1 MKKKIFTLL
10 LTSAL
15 VLGLMT
21 GCGKTASSNSG
32 STPTPAAGTTTDG
45 AAAEATATSAP
56 DTTSTD
62 AEQAPVTITYYTWVQ
77 SADGEYPQNMIDG
90 FEAKYP
96 WITVD
101 FQMGSNTGGEY
112 SETQAIKLLAG
123 DGVDVT
129 TIKPSDYQQYVDA
142 GYLEDITGES
152 FLSAYNSSAIASV
165 TYNDK
170 VYGIPFAEDVVGV
183 VYNKTMFEENGW
195 SIPTTREEYLALCDT
210 IAATGVTPTVQG
222 IKDTWTTGQE
232 GMVFMQDLYAQN
244 PDLFVNINNG
254 TASYTDAV
262 VVEALQEMQDFF
274 ASDAVSLEAA
284 GLTYDQAASYFVTEK
299 AAMMTHGEW
308 IMGPINL
315 GEPEFEVGVF
325 SLPTN
330 KEGETH
336 YGAVEVGQY
345 QSIVASSQHKE
356 ESKLFLDYISSAEG
370 AQYFADTMSNM
381 TPVQGVSN
389 PSLSMWADLLSE
401 DSLPFYYDQ
410 MYSGAQSE
418 FLKQMQLLYSG
429 DTTAEDMAAAL
440 QAAQGMKE

>member
-1 MKKKIFTLL
+1 MKKKLFTAF
-10 LTSAL
+10 LTCAI
-15 VLGLMT
+15 VIGLMA
-21 GCGKTASSNSG
+21 GCGNNTTASD
-32 STPTPAAGTTTDG
+32 STPTATPAAATDSGTD
-45 AAAEATATSAP
+45 AATATPASA
-56 DTTSTD
+56 TD
-62 AEQAPVTITYYTWVQ
+62 DADKTPVTITYYTWVQ

-123 DGVDVT
+123 DGIDVT
-129 TIKPSDYQQYVDA
+129 TIKPSDYQQYIDA
-142 GYLEDITGES
+142 GYLQDITGES
-152 FLSAYNSSAIASV
+152 FLSAYNAAAIDSV
-165 TYNDK
+165 TSAGK
-170 VYGIPFAEDVVGV
+170 VYGIPFAEDVVGI
-183 VYNKTMFEENGW
+183 VYNKTMFEANGW
-195 SIPTTREEYLALCDT
+195 SVPTNREEYLALCDA

-232 GMVFMQDLYAQN
+232 GMVFMQNLYGQN
-244 PDLFVNINNG
+244 PDIFTNINNG
-254 TASYTDAV
+254 TAKYTDAV
-262 VVEALQEMQDFF
+262 VVETLQEMQDFF
-274 ASDAVSLEAA
+274 ASDAVSPEAA

-299 AAMMTHGEW
+299 AAMMSHGEW

-330 KEGETH
+330 KAGQAH
-336 YGAVEVGQY
+336 IGAVEVGQY
-345 QSIVASSQHKE
+345 QSIVASSQHQE

-381 TPVQGVSN
+381 TPVIGVSN
-389 PSLSMWADLLSE
+389 ASLNMWAELLSE

-429 DTTAEDMAAAL
+429 DTTADEMAAAL
-440 QAAQGMKE
+440 QAAQDMKE

>member
-1 MKKKIFTLL
+1 MKKKIFTTL
-10 LTSAL
+10 LTGAL
-15 VLGLMT
+15 TISLLT
-21 GCGKTASSNSG
+21 GCGNTSATTSKSAPAS
-32 STPTPAAGTTTDG
+32 TTTESPSDTSK
-45 AAAEATATSAP
+45 ATTDSTSE
-56 DTTSTD
+56 DLDQT
-62 AEQAPVTITYYTWVQ
+62 PVTITYYTWVQ

-112 SETQAIKLLAG
+112 SETQSIKLLAG
-123 DGVDVT
+123 DGIDVT
-129 TIKPSDYQQYVDA
+129 TIKPSDYKQYIDA
-142 GYLEDITGES
+142 GYLEDISGES
-152 FLSAYNSSAIASV
+152 FLSAYNSAALDAV
-165 TYNDK
+165 TSDGK
-170 VYGIPFAEDVVGV
+170 VYAIPYAEDVVGV

-195 SIPTTREEYLALCDT
+195 QVPTTREEYLALCDK

-232 GMVFMQDLYAQN
+232 GMIFMQDLYGQN
-244 PDLFVNINNG
+244 PDLFTNINNG
-254 TASYTDAV
+254 TAKYTDDV
-262 VVEALQEMQDFF
+262 VVKALKEMQDFF
-274 ASDAVSLEAA
+274 SSNAVSKDAA
-284 GLTYDQAASYFVTEK
+284 GLTYDQASSYFVTEK

-315 GEPEFEVGVF
+315 AEPDFEVGVF

-330 KEGETH
+330 KEGEAH

-345 QSIVASSQHKE
+345 QAIVASSQKKE
-356 ESKLFLDYISSAEG
+356 AGKLFLDYISSAEG

-381 TPVQGVSN
+381 TPVQGISN
-389 PSLSMWADLLSE
+389 AGLDMWSALLSE

-440 QAAQGMKE
+440 QAAQDKKE

>member
-1 MKKKIFTLL
+1 MKKGFITKLL
-10 LTSAL
+10 ACALTISMLAGCGSAL
-15 VLGLMT
+15 A
-21 GCGKTASSNSG
+21 TASDEVDQ
-32 STPTPAAGTTTDG
+32 T
-45 AAAEATATSAP
+45 
-56 DTTSTD
+56 
-62 AEQAPVTITYYTWVQ
+62 PVTITYYTWVQ
-77 SADGEYPQNMIDG
+77 SADGMYPQNMIDG
-90 FEAKYP
+90 FEAQYP

-123 DGVDVT
+123 DGIDVT
-129 TIKPSDYQQYVDA
+129 TLKPSDYQQYIDA
-142 GYLEDITGES
+142 GYLEDITGED
-152 FLSAYNSSAIASV
+152 FLSAYNAAALDAVTSDGKIYAIP
-165 TYNDK
+165 Y
-170 VYGIPFAEDVVGV
+170 AEDVVGV
-183 VYNKTMFEENGW
+183 VYNKTMFEKNGW
-195 SIPTTREEYLALCDT
+195 AIPTNREEYLALCDE

-232 GMVFMQDLYAQN
+232 GMIFMQALYARN

-254 TASYTDAV
+254 TASYTDDAV
-262 VVEALQEMQDFF
+262 VAALQEMQDFF
-274 ASDAVSLEAA
+274 ASDAVSKAAA

-315 GEPEFEVGVF
+315 AEPEFEVGVF

-330 KEGETH
+330 KEGEAH

-345 QSIVASSQHKE
+345 QAIVASSQHKE
-356 ESKLFLDYISSAEG
+356 AAKLFLDYISSAEG

-381 TPVQGVSN
+381 TPVEGISN
-389 PSLSMWADLLSE
+389 AGLDMWAALLSE

-418 FLKQMQLLYSG
+418 FLKLMQLLYSG
-429 DTTAEDMAAAL
+429 DTTAEEMAAAL
-440 QAAQGMKE
+440 QAAQDKKE